1 MTDCI
6 ISSYAR
12 PCGNRPYLQI
22 DGVRIRHSRFVYC
35 QHHKLALEDIEGK
48 VVRHTCDNPQC
59 VNPAHLVL
67 GTQQDNIRDKVERD
81 RQQKGEAVPNSKL
94 TAERVLAIRARVRD
108 DYATL
113 ATEFGVSKQ
122 TICDIMARRSWRH
135 V

>member
-12 PCGNRPYLQI
+12 GPDVRPYLQI
-22 DGVRIRHSRFVYC
+22 DGVRIKHSRFVYC
-35 QHHKLALEDIEGK
+35 QHYKLALEDIEGK
-48 VVRHTCDNPQC
+48 VVRHTCDNLHC

-67 GTQQDNIRDKVERD
+67 GTQAENMQDKVERG
-81 RQQKGEAVPNSKL
+81 RQQKEEGVPSAKLTSEAVMQ
-94 TAERVLAIRARVRD
+94 IRARTRD